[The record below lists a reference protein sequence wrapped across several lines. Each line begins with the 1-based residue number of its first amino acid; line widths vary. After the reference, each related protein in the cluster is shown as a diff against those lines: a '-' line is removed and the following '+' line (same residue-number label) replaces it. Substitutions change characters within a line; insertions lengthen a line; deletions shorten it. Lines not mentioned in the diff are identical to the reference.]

1 MKKKVIIISGIAIV
15 IIAAVYFI
23 FFTNQPEQAKFTYVT
38 VTRGDLNVIISSTG
52 TLQAVKTVDV
62 GTQVSGIIAKLY
74 VDFNSTVRK
83 GQLLA
88 TIDTVVLAA
97 SVRDAQANLDKA
109 VAQYDQAVAVH
120 QRNIQLYE
128 KKFMNEVDFI
138 ASKTNV
144 ASLLATRKSAVTALE
159 RAKLNLNYAFIK
171 APISG
176 TIINRAVEQGQTVA
190 ASLSAPTIF
199 TIAEDLSSMWILTS
213 VDESDIGQIKL
224 GQKTKFTV
232 QAFSSK
238 TFEGE
243 VLQIRLNP
251 NVVSNVVNYTVVVK
265 ADNKDKLLL
274 PGMTATVDFY
284 VDYREQALLVPNV
297 ALRVQPTDAMTAEI
311 RKNMEEEMANLPDSI
326 KKRYQAQIN
335 QPTQRM
341 TGGNGGASGSGGAFG
356 FGGPGGPGG
365 VGGNTANRRRSSN
378 RIYYVDDKGKLLMSP
393 VMIGLTDG
401 KNTEIVRGRNI
412 KEGMKIISGIVDNA
426 TAASSSTTNP
436 LMPAQQRGGFRPGGF

>member
-1 MKKKVIIISGIAIV
+1 MKKKVLIISGIAVV

-23 FFTNQPEQAKFTYVT
+23 FFTGQPEQAKFTYVA

-74 VDFNSTVRK
+74 VDFNSTIKK

-109 VAQYDQAVAVH
+109 KAQYDQAVAVH
-120 QRNIQLYE
+120 QRNIQLYN

-144 ASLLATRKSAVTALE
+144 QSLLATWKSAVTALE
-159 RAKLNLNYAFIK
+159 RAKLNLNYAYIT

-176 TIINRAVEQGQTVA
+176 TIINRVVEQGQTVA
-190 ASLSAPTIF
+190 ASLAAPTIF

-213 VDESDIGQIKL
+213 VDESDIGQIKV

-232 QAFSSK
+232 QSFPNR
-238 TFEGE
+238 TFDGE

-251 NVVSNVVNYTVVVK
+251 NIVSNVVNYTVVVR
-265 ADNKDKLLL
+265 ADNKDKVLL

-284 VDYREQALLVPNV
+284 TDHRDQVLLVPNV
-297 ALRVQPTDAMTAEI
+297 ALRFVPTDAMTAEI
-311 RKNMEEEMANLPDSI
+311 KKNMEEEMANLPDSI
-326 KKRYQAQIN
+326 KKRYQALSN

-341 TGGNGGASGSGGAFG
+341 TGGNGAAFG
-356 FGGPGGPGG
+356 FGGPGGGSG
-365 VGGNTANRRRSSN
+365 NNTATRRRSAN
-378 RIYYVDDKGKLLMSP
+378 RIYYIDDKGKLLMSP
-393 VMIGLTDG
+393 VMIGLTDS

-412 KEGMKIISGIVDNA
+412 KEGMKIISGVTDNS
-426 TAASSSTTNP
+426 TAASSSRTTNP
-436 LMPAQQRGGFRPGGF
+436 LMPTQQGGGFRPGPGGF

>member
-1 MKKKVIIISGIAIV
+1 MKKKVIIISGIAVV

-23 FFTNQPEQAKFTYVT
+23 FFTSQPEQAKFTYVA

-83 GQLLA
+83 RQLLA

-97 SVRDAQANLDKA
+97 SVRDAQASLDKA
-109 VAQYDQAVAVH
+109 KAQYDQAVAVH
-120 QRNIQLYE
+120 AKNIQLYE

-144 ASLLATRKSAVTALE
+144 ASMLATWKSAVTALD
-159 RAKLNLNYAFIK
+159 RAKLNLNYAFIT
-171 APISG
+171 APIAG

-213 VDESDIGQIKL
+213 VDESDIGQIKV

-232 QAFSSK
+232 QSYPLR
-238 TFEGE
+238 TFDGE

-265 ADNKDKLLL
+265 AENKDKVLL

-284 VDYREQALLVPNV
+284 TDYRNQVLLVPNV
-297 ALRVQPTDAMTAEI
+297 ALRFTPTDAMTAEI
-311 RKNMEEEMANLPDSI
+311 KKNMEQEMANLPDSI
-326 KKRYQAQIN
+326 KKKYQAQTN
-335 QPTQRM
+335 QPAQRM
-341 TGGNGGASGSGGAFG
+341 TGSGAGNGSG
-356 FGGPGGPGG
+356 
-365 VGGNTANRRRSSN
+365 TRKRSSN
-378 RIYYVDDKGKLLMSP
+378 RIYYVDENGKLLVSP
-393 VMIGLTDG
+393 VTIGLTDG
-401 KNTEIVRGRNI
+401 KNTEITKGRNV
-412 KEGMKIISGIVDNA
+412 KEGMKIISGIADNS
-426 TAASSSTTNP
+426 TTSEASSSGSNP
-436 LMPAQQRGGFRPGGF
+436 LMPAAQQGGNRPRGF

>member
-1 MKKKVIIISGIAIV
+1 MKKKVLIISGIAVV
-15 IIAAVYFI
+15 IIVAVYFL
-23 FFTNQPEQAKFTYVT
+23 FFTSQPEQAKFTYVT

-52 TLQAVKTVDV
+52 ILQAVKTVDV
-62 GTQVSGIIAKLY
+62 GTQVSGIISKLY

-97 SVRDAQANLDKA
+97 SVRDAQASLDKA
-109 VAQYDQAVAVH
+109 KAQYDQAVAVH
-120 QRNIQLYE
+120 AKNIQLYQ

-138 ASKTNV
+138 TSKTNV
-144 ASLLATRKSAVTALE
+144 ATMLATWESAVTALD
-159 RAKLNLNYAFIK
+159 RAKLSLNYAFIT
-171 APISG
+171 APIAG

-190 ASLSAPTIF
+190 ASLATPTIF
-199 TIAEDLSSMWILTS
+199 TIAEDLSSMWILAS
-213 VDESDIGQIKL
+213 VDESDIGQIKV

-232 QAFSSK
+232 QSFPNR

-251 NVVSNVVNYTVVVK
+251 NIVSNVVNYTVVVK
-265 ADNKDKLLL
+265 ADNKDKVLL

-284 VDYREQALLVPNV
+284 TDHRDQVLLVPNV
-297 ALRVQPTDAMTAEI
+297 ALRFLPTDAMTAEI
-311 RKNMEEEMANLPDSI
+311 TKNMEQEVANLPDSI
-326 KKRYQAQIN
+326 KKKFQAQTN

-341 TGGNGGASGSGGAFG
+341 TGGNGGPGGIGGGSG
-356 FGGPGGPGG
+356 
-365 VGGNTANRRRSSN
+365 NANRRRSSN

-412 KEGMKIISGIVDNA
+412 KEGMKIISGIADNSTA
-426 TAASSSTTNP
+426 AASSRTTNP
-436 LMPAQQRGGFRPGGF
+436 LMPAPQGGGFRPGGF